1 MISATDIRKMVEEH
15 IKDTPV
21 FLVDMTVSAGNVIR
35 IYVDNDEGP
44 SINNCVE
51 ISRLVEGSLDRE
63 LEDFEL
69 HVSSPGLDQPLK
81 VVRQY
86 IKNVGRG
93 LKVIDLQG
101 KTVEGILESADE
113 SQIVVKTREKRRIEG
128 RKAKEWVEELHPF
141 NYDEIAGAKVVISF
155 K

>member
-1 MISATDIRKMVEEH
+1 MIRESDIREMVEDH
-15 IKDTPV
+15 IKGTPV
-21 FLVDMTVSAGNVIR
+21 FLVDMKVSAGNVIR
-35 IYVDNDEGP
+35 IFVDNDEGP

-63 LEDFEL
+63 VEDFEL

-93 LKVIDLQG
+93 LKVRRTDG
-101 KTVEGILESADE
+101 TVLEGTLEEADE
-113 SQIVVKTREKRRIEG
+113 EKIVVKTREKRRIEG
-128 RKAKEWVEELHPF
+128 RKAKEWVEELHPLT
-141 NYDEIAGAKVVISF
+141 YDEIDDAKVQVSF